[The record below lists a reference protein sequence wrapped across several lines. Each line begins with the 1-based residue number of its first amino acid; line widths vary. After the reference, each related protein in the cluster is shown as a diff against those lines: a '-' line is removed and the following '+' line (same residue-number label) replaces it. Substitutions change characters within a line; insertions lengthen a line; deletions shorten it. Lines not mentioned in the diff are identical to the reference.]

1 MRSRSICRRQG
12 DGGFVNSRSLFME
25 DREMAKYL
33 IEASYSQM
41 GLKALVKDGGTGR
54 KKVVEAAVKALGGHV
69 DSMYFAFGTS
79 DIYAIVDAPDNI
91 TAAAFALAVGGTGVA
106 AHLKTIVLLTPE
118 EVDQAAK
125 KSAVAGYR
133 APGA

>member
-1 MRSRSICRRQG
+1 
-12 DGGFVNSRSLFME
+12 
-25 DREMAKYL
+25 MAKYL

-54 KKVVEAAVKALGGHV
+54 KKVVEAAVKSLGGHLDV
-69 DSMYFAFGTS
+69 FYFAFGTT
-79 DIYAIVDAPDNI
+79 DIYAVVDAPDNI
-91 TAAAFALAVGGTGVA
+91 TVAAFALAIGGTGVA
-106 AHLKTIVLLTPE
+106 AHLRTVVLLTPE

-125 KSAVAGYR
+125 KSAGSGYR

>member
-1 MRSRSICRRQG
+1 
-12 DGGFVNSRSLFME
+12 
-25 DREMAKYL
+25 MAKYL
-33 IEASYSQM
+33 IEASYSQA

-54 KKVVEAAVKALGGHV
+54 RAAVEAATKALGGRV
-69 DSMYFAFGTS
+69 ESMYFAFGTS
-79 DIYAIVDAPDNI
+79 DVYVIVEAPDNI

-125 KSAVAGYR
+125 KSAGSGYR

>member
-1 MRSRSICRRQG
+1 
-12 DGGFVNSRSLFME
+12 
-25 DREMAKYL
+25 MAKYL
-33 IEASYSQM
+33 IEAAYSQV

-54 KKVVEAAVKALGGHV
+54 KKVVEAATKALGGRLEA
-69 DSMYFAFGTS
+69 MYFAFGTS
-79 DIYAIVDAPDNI
+79 DVYAIIDAPDNT
-91 TAAAFALAVGGTGVA
+91 TAAALALAVGGTGIA

-125 KSAVAGYR
+125 KSASAGYR

>member
-1 MRSRSICRRQG
+1 
-12 DGGFVNSRSLFME
+12 
-25 DREMAKYL
+25 MAKYL
-33 IEASYSQM
+33 IEASYSQA

-54 KKVVEAAVKALGGHV
+54 RKAVEAATKALGGRV
-69 DSMYFAFGTS
+69 ESMYFAFGTS
-79 DIYAIVDAPDNI
+79 DVYVIVDAPDNI

-125 KSAVAGYR
+125 KSAGSGYR
-133 APGA
+133 APG

>member
-1 MRSRSICRRQG
+1 
-12 DGGFVNSRSLFME
+12 
-25 DREMAKYL
+25 MAKYL

-54 KKVVEAAVKALGGHV
+54 KKAVEAATKALGGRLE
-69 DSMYFAFGTS
+69 SMYFAFGTS

-91 TAAAFALAVGGTGVA
+91 TVAAFALAVGGTGIA
-106 AHLKTIVLLTPE
+106 AHLKTVVLLTPE

-125 KSAVAGYR
+125 KSASSGYR